1 MLPIE
6 TIGIVIGALLAVAA
20 AISTIGG
27 AWKYIQQMKQ
37 PYEDLKNKVIQLEE
51 QNKASKRDLN
61 ELELRLRRY
70 IDEQNS
76 KTDTAIHNIK
86 EDITALRTS
95 IEANE
100 QDTKLILKEIFHLT
114 SYITSGDKEKLQD
127 LLGVNSEILNHL
139 IDNK

>member
-1 MLPIE
+1 ME

-76 KTDTAIHNIK
+76 KTDTVIHNIK

-127 LLGVNSEILNHL
+127 LLGVNGEILNHL

>member
-1 MLPIE
+1 ME

-76 KTDTAIHNIK
+76 KTDSAIHNIK

>member
-1 MLPIE
+1 ME

-37 PYEDLKNKVIQLEE
+37 PYEDLKNKVIKLEE

-100 QDTKLILKEIFHLT
+100 QDTKLILKEIFYLT

-127 LLGVNSEILNHL
+127 LLGINSEILNHL

>member
-1 MLPIE
+1 ME

-37 PYEDLKNKVIQLEE
+37 PYEDLKNKVIKLEE

-61 ELELRLRRY
+61 ELELRLRKY

-76 KTDTAIHNIK
+76 KTDTVIHNIK

-95 IEANE
+95 IETNE

>member
-1 MLPIE
+1 ME

-127 LLGVNSEILNHL
+127 LLGVNSEILDHL

>member
-1 MLPIE
+1 ME
-6 TIGIVIGALLAVAA
+6 TIGIVISALLAVAA

-76 KTDTAIHNIK
+76 KTDTVIHNIK

>member
-1 MLPIE
+1 ME

-127 LLGVNSEILNHL
+127 LFGVNSEILNHL
-139 IDNK
+139 IDHK

>member
-1 MLPIE
+1 ME

-127 LLGVNSEILNHL
+127 LLDVNSEILNHL

>member
-1 MLPIE
+1 ME

-61 ELELRLRRY
+61 ELELRLHRY

>member
-1 MLPIE
+1 ME

-114 SYITSGDKEKLQD
+114 SYIISGDKEKLQD

>member
-1 MLPIE
+1 ME

-114 SYITSGDKEKLQD
+114 SYITSDDKEKLQD

>member
-1 MLPIE
+1 ME
-6 TIGIVIGALLAVAA
+6 TIGIVIGTLLAVAA

>member
-1 MLPIE
+1 ME

-127 LLGVNSEILNHL
+127 LLGINSEILNHL

>member
-1 MLPIE
+1 ME

-51 QNKASKRDLN
+51 QNKASKRDLD
-61 ELELRLRRY
+61 ELELKLRRY

-127 LLGVNSEILNHL
+127 LFGVNSEILNHL